1 MNYILENAR
10 VIDPVQNID
19 SVGDIAVCDGV
30 LADPAKMPAGTER
43 IDLSGKVVAPGF
55 IDLHVHL
62 RHPGKTQAETIHTGT
77 LAAAAGGFT
86 SIVAMPNT
94 SPAADNPGT
103 IHFVLTHA
111 EREGVV
117 NIQSKTLAGKT
128 LGVTSAQATTLGVV
142 LAGVVPLCIL
152 AAGVVVWLVRR
163 YK

>member
-19 SVGDIAVCDGV
+19 CVGDIAVCDGL

-43 IDLSGKVVAPGF
+43 MDLKGKVLAPGF

-117 NIQSKTLAGKT
+117 KVLPCGAMTKNLEGKEMSSIGS
-128 LGVTSAQATTLGVV
+128 LEGRG
-142 LAGVVPLCIL
+142 
-152 AAGVVVWLVRR
+152 RR
-163 YK
+163 GAFR

>member
-19 SVGDIAVCDGV
+19 SAGDIAVCDGRI
-30 LADPAKMPAGTER
+30 ADPATMPAGTER
-43 IDLSGKVVAPGF
+43 IDLKGKVVAPGF

-94 SPAADNPGT
+94 SPAADNPGRINFIFFLMRQRIFPDLCYIDLQRKT
-103 IHFVLTHA
+103 
-111 EREGVV
+111 
-117 NIQSKTLAGKT
+117 SKNGRGIRKKEPASLFSRS
-128 LGVTSAQATTLGVV
+128 V
-142 LAGVVPLCIL
+142 
-152 AAGVVVWLVRR
+152 
-163 YK
+163 